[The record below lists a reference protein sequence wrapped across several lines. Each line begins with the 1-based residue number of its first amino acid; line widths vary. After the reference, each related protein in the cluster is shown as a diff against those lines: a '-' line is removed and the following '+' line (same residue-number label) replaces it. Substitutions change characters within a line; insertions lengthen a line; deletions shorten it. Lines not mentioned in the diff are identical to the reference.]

1 MINYNKKLIFKK
13 FFLNNTYF
21 FLVCIASLS
30 TIVWVIQAVNFLDFV
45 TEDGH
50 GLGIYFK
57 YTLLNLPKIISR
69 LMPFIFFV
77 AVFHTINKSED
88 SNELK
93 IFWINGIDK
102 KEFANAFLKYSIIY
116 LVIQIILNSLIVPL
130 SQNKARTYIQS
141 SSIDF
146 FPSLINEKKF
156 IDTVDK
162 LTIYVEEKG
171 SNNDYKNIFLKD
183 SKNKDS
189 IKIIQAEKGLLINND
204 DERSLKLFNGK
215 IININKQNINA
226 FDFKTTMFDL
236 SSYLTKSI
244 TDFKIQEK
252 DSFKLMNCF
261 INFHMLGKISY
272 YHILDCNKESLNV
285 LQQELLKRLIKP
297 FYYISLVLSACFLF
311 LFSKENFNQ
320 KYFRSIIFFI
330 GTVILVMSEL
340 SISLASKSLLY
351 FQLAVILPFLLIA
364 IQYIYL
370 HKKIYHYQ

>member
-13 FFLNNTYF
+13 FFLDNTYF

-30 TIVWVIQAVNFLDFV
+30 IIVWVIQAVNFLDFV

-88 SNELK
+88 NNELK

-116 LVIQIILNSLIVPL
+116 LIIQIVLNSLIVPL
-130 SQNKARTYIQS
+130 SQNKARTFIQL

-146 FPSLINEKKF
+146 FPSLINERKF

-162 LTIYVEEKG
+162 LTIYVEDKG
-171 SNNDYKNIFLKD
+171 PNNDYKNIFLKD

-215 IININKQNINA
+215 IININKQNINS
-226 FDFKTTMFDL
+226 FDFKTTVFDL

-252 DSFKLMNCF
+252 DSFKLINCY
-261 INFHMLGKISY
+261 INFHMLGKSSY
-272 YHILDCNKESLNV
+272 YHILDCNKESLNI

-320 KYFRSIIFFI
+320 KYFRSIIFLV

-340 SISLASKSLLY
+340 SISLASKNLLY
-351 FQLAVILPFLLIA
+351 FRLAVILPFLLIA
-364 IQYIYL
+364 TQYIYL